1 MIIKVEAVMDNEMNH
16 GYYVEMLDNNLDTFS
31 LLMNLDS
38 VLWNQTEQPLSVSDF
53 LKNGNVERGN
63 QIIIILI

>member
-1 MIIKVEAVMDNEMNH
+1 MDNEMNH

-53 LKNGNVERGN
+53 FEKWKRGARKSDN
-63 QIIIILI
+63 YNIN